1 MMRKTMFA
9 IAAGLS
15 LIAAGAA
22 LAQTAP
28 QKAQVDAAKTLGVV
42 GEMGD
47 GYLGFVSTSA
57 DASLKASVTAI
68 NTGRAAA
75 YADTAAKTGVT
86 AEAAGQATARQ
97 LYDRIPSGQWYKP
110 LGGSWTKK

>member
-1 MMRKTMFA
+1 MRKTLFA

-22 LAQTAP
+22 FSQTPA
-28 QKAQVDAAKTLGVV
+28 QKAAVDIAKTQGVV

-47 GYLGFVSTSA
+47 GYLGFVTAASDTALLAAVTS
-57 DASLKASVTAI
+57 I
-68 NTGRAAA
+68 NTGRAAV
-75 YADTAAKTGVT
+75 YAETAAKTGVT

-97 LYDRIPSGQWYKP
+97 LYDRMPVGQWYKP
-110 LGGSWTKK
+110 LGGNWTVKS

>member
-1 MMRKTMFA
+1 MRKTLFA

-22 LAQTAP
+22 FSQTPA
-28 QKAQVDAAKTLGVV
+28 QKAQVDVAKTQGVV

-47 GYLGFVSTSA
+47 GFLGFVTTDA
-57 DASLKASVTAI
+57 DAALKTAVAAI
-68 NTGRAAA
+68 NAGRAAA

-97 LYDRIPSGQWYKP
+97 LYARIPAGQWYKP
-110 LGGSWTKK
+110 LGGSWTRK

>member
-1 MMRKTMFA
+1 MRKTIFA

-22 LAQTAP
+22 LSQTPA
-28 QKAQVDAAKTLGVV
+28 QKAQVEAAKSTGVV

-47 GYLGFVSTSA
+47 GFVSTTA
-57 DASLKASVTAI
+57 DAGLKAAVTEI
-68 NTGRAAA
+68 NTGRAAL
-75 YADTAAKTGVT
+75 YAQTAAKTGVT

-97 LYDRIPSGQWYKP
+97 LYDRIPAGQWYKP
-110 LGGSWTKK
+110 LGGSWTRK

>member
-1 MMRKTMFA
+1 MRKTIFA

-22 LAQTAP
+22 LSQTPA
-28 QKAQVDAAKTLGVV
+28 QKAQVEAAKSTGVV

-47 GYLGFVSTSA
+47 GYLGFVSTTA
-57 DASLKASVTAI
+57 DAGLKAAVTEI
-68 NTGRAAA
+68 NTGRAAL
-75 YADTAAKTGVT
+75 YAQTAAKTGVT

-97 LYDRIPSGQWYKP
+97 LYDRIPAGQWDKP
-110 LGGSWTKK
+110 LGGNWTRK